1 MQRIPSQ
8 PDLRLYAEPSEV
20 STRIGGSVD
29 PGHPHTIN
37 HLITGFLG
45 DEEIT
50 LACFDDGDVVAYYN
64 REIAD
69 WIASNSTGPLTPPG
83 AHKQERPQFFFR
95 QNVGR
100 SAWGLAIHSLTRL
113 IAVSS
118 NRAEV
123 TVFAPALASRADFDA
138 EDELEESVRKRTNNW
153 RIVVVLAPKAD
164 NIPNISFLD
173 RSDGQAEKICA
184 VDINGTLWI
193 ADIWRPRQPA
203 RKIVASTHPL
213 LRSEEFWPHESRGWG
228 VLPLLD
234 HDFKIV
240 ETTEELYGV
249 KPSVAVTPP
258 SSRCNQSMLN
268 IHEGM
273 RTIPHNPCPLR
284 EMPLTILPPTNGAE
298 PFNSANVLQV
308 LSNLLAHQDSEA
320 DESAGEGVG
329 AASEDEWAEGQPHSP
344 AQVYGF
350 QMDDEEGPFV
360 TELDDADEGNPIPI
374 IPAPEDDYESPIEDS
389 TTEDEGD
396 AGVSLLDHDMDDDVD
411 DYMTTTEHAHG
422 ANLVSM
428 LLNDPSSLAEF
439 GIDPG
444 DVAEEE
450 LFDEEADI
458 DHGAF
463 EAPYDPWLD
472 EPGDL
477 VGTDPVIPYY
487 SSYSITFTSALDM
500 PESAGLLN
508 QQAGPWSWV
517 PDVDLAS
524 VQDVFYIPDR
534 LDIGAVPTETR
545 ELEMWLTRTSERN
558 TVRPARDVRWER
570 MVRRYRILRTFEKD
584 LELRTLNDNYSAL
597 PDDELAVL
605 CPDAVTFGHFQD
617 PALRPFFRA
626 CSRLNMIAHIP
637 ELSLVVVA
645 SQVGRVLLLTPTKMA
660 VGDSWQHGMRPEWIL
675 PRDDE
680 ELEPKKERRPLH
692 GMSVAPVQQDS
703 EASLGEEAAPRRFR
717 LMLHYRNHEILTYEI
732 TRAEESDKLC
742 IF

>member
-1 MQRIPSQ
+1 M
-8 PDLRLYAEPSEV
+8 
-20 STRIGGSVD
+20 
-29 PGHPHTIN
+29 
-37 HLITGFLG
+37 
-45 DEEIT
+45 
-50 LACFDDGDVVAYYN
+50 
-64 REIAD
+64 
-69 WIASNSTGPLTPPG
+69 
-83 AHKQERPQFFFR
+83 
-95 QNVGR
+95 
-100 SAWGLAIHSLTRL
+100 
-113 IAVSS
+113 
-118 NRAEV
+118 
-123 TVFAPALASRADFDA
+123 FAPALASEIDKNQDDT
-138 EDELEESVRKRTNNW
+138 EELEVVVRKRAKNW
-153 RIVVVLAPKAD
+153 RIVVALGPKAD
-164 NIPNISFLD
+164 NIPNVSFLD
-173 RSDGQAEKICA
+173 RSDGQAEKVCA

-193 ADIWRPRQPA
+193 ADIWRPGQPV
-203 RKIVASTHPL
+203 RKILASTHPL

-228 VLPLLD
+228 ILPLLE

-268 IHEGM
+268 IHESV
-273 RTIPHNPCPLR
+273 RAIPLNPCPLR
-284 EMPLTILPPTNGAE
+284 EMPLTILPSTNGTE
-298 PFNSANVLQV
+298 PFNSANFLQV
-308 LSNLLAHQDSEA
+308 LSNLLAHPDSEA
-320 DESAGEGVG
+320 DESAGESNAAVSEG
-329 AASEDEWAEGQPHSP
+329 ALAEAQTHSP

-350 QMDDEEGPFV
+350 DMGDEEGPFV
-360 TELDDADEGNPIPI
+360 TELEDEDDGNIIPI

-396 AGVSLLDHDMDDDVD
+396 AGVSLLDDDMDDD
-411 DYMTTTEHAHG
+411 DYLMAMQDAHG

-439 GIDPG
+439 GMDAGDID
-444 DVAEEE
+444 EEE
-450 LFDEEADI
+450 LVDEEADI

-463 EAPYDPWLD
+463 ETHDTEALWPEETDEDLDADDTDTGMDEDAP
-472 EPGDL
+472 E
-477 VGTDPVIPYY
+477 IA
-487 SSYSITFTSALDM
+487 TFTSALAM
-500 PESAGLLN
+500 AEVAELLSGQN
-508 QQAGPWSWV
+508 A
-517 PDVDLAS
+517 AS
-524 VQDVFYIPDR
+524 VNSLPAAVDRTGMQDMYYIPDR
-534 LDIGAVPTETR
+534 EEIGAVPTQPNALAR
-545 ELEMWLTRTSERN
+545 WLKRISERN
-558 TVRPARDVRWER
+558 TVQPARDVRWER

-617 PALRPFFRA
+617 PILRPFFRA
-626 CSRLNMIAHIP
+626 SSRLNMVAHIP

-660 VGDSWQHGMRPEWIL
+660 TRDSWQHGMRPEWIL

-680 ELEPKKERRPLH
+680 ELQPKKERRPLH

-703 EASLGEEAAPRRFR
+703 EARLGEEAAPRRFR

>member
-45 DEEIT
+45 EEEIT
-50 LACFDDGDVVAYYN
+50 LACFDDGDVAAYYN
-64 REIAD
+64 HEIAD
-69 WIASNSTGPLTPPG
+69 WISSNGTGPLTPPG
-83 AHKQERPQFFFR
+83 AHKQRPQFFFR

-100 SAWGLAIHSLTRL
+100 SAWGLAIHRLTRL

-123 TVFAPALASRADFDA
+123 TVFAPALTSRAEFNQS
-138 EDELEESVRKRTNNW
+138 DELEVSVRKRTNNW
-153 RIVVVLAPKAD
+153 RIVVALGPKAD

-193 ADIWRPRQPA
+193 ADIWRPCQPV

-228 VLPLLD
+228 VLPLLE

-240 ETTEELYGV
+240 ETAEELYGV

-258 SSRCNQSMLN
+258 SSRCNQSTLN
-268 IHEGM
+268 IHEGV
-273 RTIPHNPCPLR
+273 RAIPHNPCPVR
-284 EMPLTILPPTNGAE
+284 EMPLTILPPTNGAQ

-308 LSNLLAHQDSEA
+308 LSNLLAHHDSEA
-320 DESAGEGVG
+320 DESAEESVDDT
-329 AASEDEWAEGQPHSP
+329 SEDESAEGQPHSP
-344 AQVYGF
+344 AEVYGF

-360 TELDDADEGNPIPI
+360 TELDDEDEGNPIPI
-374 IPAPEDDYESPIEDS
+374 IPAPEDEYESPIEDS

-396 AGVSLLDHDMDDDVD
+396 AGVSLLDDDMDEDDD
-411 DYMTTTEHAHG
+411 GYTAIMEHAHE
-422 ANLVSM
+422 ANVMSM

-439 GIDPG
+439 GIDPADIG
-444 DVAEEE
+444 EAE
-450 LFDEEADI
+450 LVDDEADI

-463 EAPYDPWLD
+463 EAPYDAWLD
-472 EPGDL
+472 EISDL
-477 VGTDPVIPYY
+477 EGAEPEAHYY
-487 SSYSITFTSALDM
+487 SPPSVTFTSALDM

-508 QQAGPWSWV
+508 LQASTWTYA

-534 LDIGAVPTETR
+534 QDIGAVPTETYR
-545 ELEMWLTRTSERN
+545 LARWLKRTSERN
-558 TVRPARDVRWER
+558 TIQPKHDVRWER

-584 LELRTLNDNYSAL
+584 LELRTLNDNHSAL

-605 CPDAVTFGHFQD
+605 CPDAVTFGQFQD

-626 CSRLNMIAHIP
+626 CSRLNMISHVP
-637 ELSLVVVA
+637 ELNLVVVA

-660 VGDSWQHGMRPEWIL
+660 IGDSWQHGMRPEWIL

-717 LMLHYRNHEILTYEI
+717 LMLHYRNHEILTFEI